1 MTLEDEDVVAMG
13 TLNPAVTQELPSR
26 YDIPRVAFDSS
37 PVLHSP
43 HFSRESGFSCLCLI
57 ISTFL

>member
-26 YDIPRVAFDSS
+26 YDIPELPLIAHLFCIVPTSAERVAFHAS
-37 PVLHSP
+37 V
-43 HFSRESGFSCLCLI
+43 
-57 ISTFL
+57 